1 MFFFKEK
8 QKLYVEIIFK
18 RIRYYYNTK
27 KRKKR
32 NNKNLMAH
40 FDMVYI
46 CVFMKA

>member
-27 KRKKR
+27 KERKEITKT
-32 NNKNLMAH
+32 
-40 FDMVYI
+40 
-46 CVFMKA
+46 